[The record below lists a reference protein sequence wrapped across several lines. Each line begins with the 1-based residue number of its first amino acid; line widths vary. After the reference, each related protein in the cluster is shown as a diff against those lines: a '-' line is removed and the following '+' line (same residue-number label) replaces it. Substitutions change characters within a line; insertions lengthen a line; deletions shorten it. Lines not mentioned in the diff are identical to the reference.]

1 MTSPTDQF
9 AGKRHSSA
17 DQKDMQDLHD
27 ISVRQGAACM
37 PANARYSASLAVD
50 FLSGDEFKVS
60 AKAGE
65 PYLWMQYGPIWKDG
79 KLHNVTPE
87 YAQQFKLP
95 PFKPPVKLGSHAD
108 DAPAGGHI
116 LKHELREDGIWV
128 YPEYVPNGEKA
139 VTEGHYKYH
148 SPEVVWSGFMEDSH
162 TGQKI
167 EGPFIWG
174 DALLHTPHLGESTA
188 LYSAKEQDM
197 SETVTVPV
205 SWLDKFMGGWKKDAP
220 LEQAASPIIPTPAPA
235 VDVEKYNALQA
246 EADKY
251 KAEVENMKALAAR
264 SERVSKFSAEVA
276 KTKAVPAGLPELLAD
291 LPDEKAEL
299 VLTQFRALSAQI
311 EESKLTRN
319 IGASGTETSAS
330 ASDALHAVVTST
342 MAELKL
348 NSYNDALE
356 VVKTKTPELFS
367 AYVAE
372 LSQRKGK

>member
-1 MTSPTDQF
+1 MTLPSDQF
-9 AGKRHSSA
+9 AGKRHSAA

-27 ISVRQGAACM
+27 ISVRQGAACA

-50 FLSGDEFKVS
+50 FMGGSEFKV
-60 AKAGE
+60 ATKAGE

-95 PFKPPVKLGSHAD
+95 PFKPPVKLGSHD
-108 DAPAGGHI
+108 DNAPAGGHI
-116 LKHELREDGIWV
+116 VKHELREDGIWV
-128 YPEYVPNGEKA
+128 YPEYIPNGEKA

-188 LYSAKEQDM
+188 LYSVNKESDM
-197 SETVTVPV
+197 SETVTMPA
-205 SWLDKFMGGWKKDAP
+205 SLWEKFIGGWKKDAP
-220 LEQAASPIIPTPAPA
+220 LEQADPTPVTPLPA
-235 VDVEKYNALQA
+235 IEAEKYTALKA

-251 KAEVENMKALAAR
+251 KAEIESMKAQAAIA
-264 SERVSKFSAEVA
+264 ERVSKFTAEVA
-276 KTKAVPAGLPELLAD
+276 KTKAVPAGLPELLAE

-311 EESKLTRN
+311 DESKLTRN
-319 IGASGTETSAS
+319 IGATGTETSAT
-330 ASDALHAVVTST
+330 AADALHAVVTAKS
-342 MAELKL
+342 AELKI
-348 NSYNDALE
+348 SYNDALE
-356 VVKTKTPELFS
+356 VVKTQTPDLYS
-367 AYVAE
+367 AYVTE
-372 LSQRKGK
+372 LSRKGK